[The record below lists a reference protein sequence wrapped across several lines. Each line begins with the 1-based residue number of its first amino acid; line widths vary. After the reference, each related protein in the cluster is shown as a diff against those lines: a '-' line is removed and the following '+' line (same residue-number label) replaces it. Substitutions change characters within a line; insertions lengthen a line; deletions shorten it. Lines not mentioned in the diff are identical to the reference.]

1 MYFIQFQSSSPQN
14 DKAGIRKLLALLAII
29 LESKQMR
36 GKDSKDANRSNTRS
50 VFKKRKEKKHGCRDL
65 QVSGF
70 Q

>member
-29 LESKQMR
+29 LESKRMR

-50 VFKKRKEKKHGCRDL
+50 VFKKIKGKTKVVEIYR
-65 QVSGF
+65 
-70 Q
+70 